1 MQSTDKNLVLEDAL
15 RNFPEARSGRMSSIG
30 SIALALCML
39 AVLGLGVERLTG
51 VVGLFPGEETDQV
64 SDQQAGERGRA
75 FSALESIELRR
86 VGPAELDAAVASMKL
101 PPLERDRFLEQI
113 MPSHVVSSE
122 LGMGPPQ
129 ASVAPPAVREA
140 STTLRLAWI
149 TLWDT
154 DAMDSDTVRFDSE
167 GYSRTITLSKSPT
180 TFAVPIPQSG
190 VMNITGMR
198 DGGGGITVGV
208 MSGVRPVSLPI
219 MSEGQVIGI
228 PATIP

>member
-15 RNFPEARSGRMSSIG
+15 RTFPEARSGRMFSMG
-30 SIALALCML
+30 SIALALCIL

-64 SDQQAGERGRA
+64 SEQQAGERRRA
-75 FSALESIELRR
+75 FSALKSIALVR
-86 VGPAELDAAVASMKL
+86 VGPAELHAAVGSMKL
-101 PPLERDRFLEQI
+101 PPVERERLLEQI
-113 MPSHVVSSE
+113 MPSRAVSPE
-122 LGMGPPQ
+122 LGMEPPQ
-129 ASVAPPAVREA
+129 ASITPPAVREA
-140 STTLRLAWI
+140 SATLPLVWI

-154 DAMDSDTVRFDSE
+154 DAMDSDIVRLDSE

-208 MSGVRPVSLPI
+208 MSGARPVSLPI

-228 PATIP
+228 PVTIP